1 VNSTPMFGAYL
12 DAVIGQLEQAQAGQ
26 QVVAEAASW
35 IAAALAGGRPVFV
48 FGASHAGLLAQDL
61 FYRAGGLV
69 PVVPIMPAGLM
80 LNERPVARTSRLE
93 RTPGVAETFMA
104 DVPLQPG
111 DVVVVISVSGRN
123 PVPLEVCRSA
133 QQRGA
138 RVIALTSVA
147 FSSAQ
152 PSRGA
157 GRLYEIADLTL
168 DLPAVPGD
176 AVLPVGDTDVAMGP
190 TSSAVGAAMLHGLM
204 CEAAGLLLACGID
217 PPVFVSGNV
226 DGADQRNEQLLARFR
241 DRIDYAG

>member
-1 VNSTPMFGAYL
+1 MNQAPAFGAYL
-12 DAVIGQLEQAQAGQ
+12 DAVIGQLEQARADQPAI
-26 QVVAEAASW
+26 AEAAGW
-35 IAAALAGGRPVFV
+35 IAAALGTGRPVFV

-69 PVVPIMPAGLM
+69 PIVPIMPAGLM
-80 LNERPVARTSRLE
+80 LSERPVARTSRLE

-104 DVPLQPG
+104 DVPLRRG
-111 DVVVVISVSGRN
+111 DVVIVISVSGRN

-133 QQRGA
+133 QDRGA

-176 AVLPVGDTDVAMGP
+176 AVLPLGGTGVATGP
-190 TSSAVGAAMLHGLM
+190 TSSAVGAAMPHGLM
-204 CEAAGLLLACGID
+204 CEAASLLLAGGIE

-226 DGADQRNEQLLARFR
+226 DGADQRNEQLIARFR